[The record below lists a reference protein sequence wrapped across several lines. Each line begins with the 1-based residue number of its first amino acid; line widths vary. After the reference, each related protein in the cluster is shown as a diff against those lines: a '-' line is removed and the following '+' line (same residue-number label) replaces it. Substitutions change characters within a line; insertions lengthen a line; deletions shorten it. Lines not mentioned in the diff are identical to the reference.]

1 MDLSIHRRL
10 FAKDDNEQP
19 NATIYQLGG
28 HAWKATSNKNTK
40 IGTS

>member
-19 NATIYQLGG
+19 NATIYQPGG
-28 HAWKATSNKNTK
+28 HA
-40 IGTS
+40 